1 MPQEKLP
8 KQTLLAKTNDKRPV
22 GWPRI
27 RWTDCIVDLGWNR
40 LELQSEI
47 MKVVENSEVWR
58 LNLELL
64 PTTITEK
71 RTMKKEEEED
81 NLLRCEQNTVSSL
94 CHYWPRGLLRGKII
108 VVCMLIRVAT
118 FVEHYIPV

>member
-1 MPQEKLP
+1 MPKEKLP
-8 KQTLLAKTNDKRPV
+8 KPTLLAKTKDKRPV

-27 RWTDCIVDLGWNR
+27 RWTDCIEDLGWNR

-47 MKVVENSEVWR
+47 MDVVEDSEVWR

-71 RTMKKEEEED
+71 RTMKKEED
-81 NLLRCEQNTVSSL
+81 NLLRCE
-94 CHYWPRGLLRGKII
+94 
-108 VVCMLIRVAT
+108 
-118 FVEHYIPV
+118 